1 MYIFLIWIITRL
13 SHSSSTKFDISYLY
27 TMFKV
32 SFCMV
37 NSFFFAHL
45 SFAFALTLSTISLT
59 LVCFFGF
66 FFLGV
71 QLTLLCSK
79 DRRCPVSPFYFVN
92 KLTSLQYFSRN
103 IQKKRV
109 KKRSV
114 ILANIAPFNFYW
126 IKWAQIYLIYVIIC
140 YIVNFLKGRI
150 V

>member
-13 SHSSSTKFDISYLY
+13 NHSSSTKFDINYLY

-37 NSFFFAHL
+37 NSFFCSSIL
-45 SFAFALTLSTISLT
+45 CLCVD
-59 LVCFFGF
+59 LVNYLIDFGLFFCFI
-66 FFLGV
+66 FLGV

-79 DRRCPVSPFYFVN
+79 DRQCPVSPFYFVN

-114 ILANIAPFNFYW
+114 ILANIAPFNFY
-126 IKWAQIYLIYVIIC
+126 
-140 YIVNFLKGRI
+140 
-150 V
+150 